1 VSTAAVVLRTHS
13 RSSAPWLALHARS
26 SLQVVAKRLMRSSR
40 NCNVRLSAQKN
51 ERRRRVVLRLQS
63 AAIKSFVDSICPTI
77 GGRASFSEWDGVVCV
92 PGLKHH
98 AALAGAQAQSS

>member
-1 VSTAAVVLRTHS
+1 M
-13 RSSAPWLALHARS
+13 P
-26 SLQVVAKRLMRSSR
+26 SSR

-63 AAIKSFVDSICPTI
+63 AIKSSVDSICPTI
-77 GGRASFSEWDGVVCV
+77 GGRASFSECDGEVCV
-92 PGLKHH
+92 PGLKHY

>member
-1 VSTAAVVLRTHS
+1 
-13 RSSAPWLALHARS
+13 
-26 SLQVVAKRLMRSSR
+26 
-40 NCNVRLSAQKN
+40 
-51 ERRRRVVLRLQS
+51 LQS